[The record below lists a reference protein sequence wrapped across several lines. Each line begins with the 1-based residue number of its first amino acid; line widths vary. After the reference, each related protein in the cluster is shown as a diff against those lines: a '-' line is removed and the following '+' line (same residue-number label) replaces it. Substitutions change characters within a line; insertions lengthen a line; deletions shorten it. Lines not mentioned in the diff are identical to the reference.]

1 MTRNRSYRKKKTL
14 SPTISFADLTVL
26 KPLTKNQQRL
36 FSAYDDGKSI
46 IAHGYPGVGKSLLLF
61 YKALEEVLDVKSP
74 YDKVIIVR
82 STVATRD
89 IGFLKG
95 SVQDKIEQYELPY
108 KQMMQTLFD
117 LPSDEQ
123 YEMLYGNLK
132 SQNVFEFVP
141 TNFIRGTTFENC
153 VMIVD
158 EFSNLTFHE
167 LDSIITRVGENCKIH
182 FCGDIEQTDFVRTSE
197 KEGAPYFLK
206 ILSEM
211 NSFERIDFTIDDI
224 VRSDIVKQY
233 IMAKDKLG
241 LFVNAIST

>member
-1 MTRNRSYRKKKTL
+1 MTRNRSHRKKKTL
-14 SPTISFADLTVL
+14 SSTISLNELTVL
-26 KPLTKNQQRL
+26 KPLTKNQERL
-36 FSAYDDGKSI
+36 FQAYDDGKSI

-61 YKALEEVLDVKSP
+61 YKALEEVLDVNSP

-108 KQMMQTLFD
+108 KQMMRTLFD

-132 SQNVFEFVP
+132 SQNIFEFVP

-167 LDSIITRVGENCKIH
+167 LDSIITRVGENCRIH
-182 FCGDIEQTDFVRTSE
+182 FCGDIQQSDFVRTSE
-197 KEGAPYFLK
+197 REGASTFLK
-206 ILSEM
+206 ILGEM
-211 NSFERIDFTIDDI
+211 ESFERIDFMIDDI

-233 IMAKDKLG
+233 IIAKDKLG
-241 LFVNAIST
+241 LFALD